1 MRLSNYFT
9 PTLRETPAEA
19 EVVSH
24 KLMLRAGMIRKSAAG
39 IYSYLPL
46 GLKVI
51 QKVEEIVRK
60 YMNKHGGAEL
70 LMPAVC
76 SADLWQESGRW
87 NDYGKELL
95 RLKDRHGRDFCI
107 GPTHEEVITDIVRN
121 SVKSYKQLPLN
132 LYQIQTKFRDEVR
145 PRFGLMRGREFI
157 MKDAYSFDVNDEAA
171 EKSYKQ
177 MHTAYCK
184 IFEAC
189 GLKYKVVEA
198 DSGAIGGSF
207 SHEFMV
213 LAKTGEDFVISCNNC
228 NYSAN
233 VEKAVTADD
242 YESEAE
248 KELPS
253 QEIETPGQRTVE
265 DVANFLGVN
274 IKKIVKTLILKADDD
289 FVALMIR
296 GDHEANLVKL
306 KNYLDV
312 VNVDFANE
320 KEIEEITGG
329 TIGFSGPAN
338 LPVPIYA
345 DNAVKYLKNF
355 VVGGNAKDLHL
366 KNTNPGTDFTVKNFG
381 DFRTAEPGEK
391 CPKCEEGKYVITKGI
406 EVGHI
411 FKLGTKYSKSMNATY
426 LDKDG
431 KQKFMIMG
439 CYGIGIGRTA
449 AAAIE
454 QNHDEAGIMWP
465 PQLAPFEVVVVPV
478 NTNDENVVNVAE
490 TIYLK
495 LQKKGVDVVI
505 DDRNE
510 RAGVKF
516 NDADLIGYP
525 LRINVGKKTLKDGNI
540 EVFIRKN
547 KELITVKREDS
558 VNKTL
563 ELLEELKN
571 SDQ

>member
-24 KLMLRAGMIRKSAAG
+24 KLMLRAGMIKKSAAG

-51 QKVEEIVRK
+51 QKVEQIVRK
-60 YMNKHGGAEL
+60 YMNEYGAVEL

-76 SADLWQESGRW
+76 SADLWKESGRW
-87 NDYGKELL
+87 SDYGKELL
-95 RLKDRHGRDFCI
+95 RMKDRHGRDFCI

-177 MHTAYCK
+177 MHAAYCK

-189 GLKYKVVEA
+189 NLKYKVVEA

-213 LAKTGEDFVISCNNC
+213 LADTGEDFVISCNKC
-228 NYSAN
+228 DYSAN
-233 VEKAVTADD
+233 MEKAVVADNYAQD
-242 YESEAE
+242 DE
-248 KELPS
+248 KILPS
-253 QEIETPGQRTVE
+253 QKVETPGQKTVE
-265 DVANFLGVN
+265 DVANFLGLN
-274 IKKIVKTLILKADDD
+274 ISKIAKTLILKTDDD
-289 FVALMIR
+289 FVALMVR

-312 VNVDFANE
+312 VNVDFASE

-329 TIGFSGPAN
+329 AMGFSGPVD
-338 LPVPIYA
+338 LPLSIYA
-345 DNAVKYLKNF
+345 DNAVKYMKNF
-355 VVGGNAKDLHL
+355 VVGGNAKDVHL
-366 KNTNPGTDFTVKNFG
+366 KNVNVEEDLTVKQFG
-381 DFRTAEPGEK
+381 DFRTAEPGDK
-391 CPKCEEGKYVITKGI
+391 CPKCGKGSYVITKGI

-411 FKLGTKYSKSMNATY
+411 FKLGTKYSESMNATY

-431 KQKFMIMG
+431 KQKHMIMG

-454 QNHDEAGIMWP
+454 QNHDDAGIIWP

-478 NTNDENVVNVAE
+478 NTNDENVTNVAE

-495 LQKKGVDVVI
+495 LLKKGVDVVI
-505 DDRNE
+505 DDRAE

-525 LRINVGKKTLKDGNI
+525 LRINVGKKTLKEGNI
-540 EVFIRKN
+540 EIFIRKD
-547 KELITVKREDS
+547 KELITVKRENS

-563 ELLEELKN
+563 DLLDNLKGL
-571 SDQ
+571 DK

>member
-1 MRLSNYFT
+1 MRLTRYFV
-9 PTLRETPAEA
+9 PTLRETPTEA

-51 QKVEEIVRK
+51 KKVENIVRK
-60 YMNKHGGAEL
+60 YMNEYGGAEL

-76 SADLWQESGRW
+76 SAELWQESGRW

-95 RLKDRHGRDFCI
+95 RIKDRHGRDFCI
-107 GPTHEEVITDIVRN
+107 GPTHEEVVTDIVRN
-121 SVKSYKQLPLN
+121 SIKSYKQLPLN
-132 LYQIQTKFRDEVR
+132 LYQIQTKFRDEIR

-157 MKDAYSFDVNDEAA
+157 MKDAYSFDVNDEMA
-171 EKSYKQ
+171 EKSYRD
-177 MHTAYCK
+177 MHDAYCK

-213 LAKTGEDFVISCNNC
+213 LADTGEDYVISCNKC

-233 VEKAVTADD
+233 VEKAICDD
-242 YESEAE
+242 KYPLANDKE
-248 KELPS
+248 KAIE
-253 QEIETPGQRTVE
+253 EVETPGKKTVE
-265 DVANFLGVN
+265 DVAKYLGIDTTSV
-274 IKKIVKTLILKADDD
+274 VKTLILKIDGKFA
-289 FVALMIR
+289 ALMVR

-306 KNYLDV
+306 KNFLDA
-312 VNVDFANE
+312 VNVEFASE
-320 KEIEEITGG
+320 SEIEETTGG
-329 TIGFSGPAN
+329 ALGFSGPVG
-338 LPVPIYA
+338 LDIPIYA
-345 DNAVKYLKNF
+345 DNAIKYMKNF
-355 VVGGNAKDLHL
+355 VTGANKKEFHL
-366 KNTNPGTDFTVKNFG
+366 LNVNHTRDFEVTQFS
-381 DFRTAEPGEK
+381 DFRMAEPGDP
-391 CPKCEEGKYVITKGI
+391 CPKCGKGSYVITKGI

-411 FKLGTKYSKSMNATY
+411 FKLGTKYSESMNATY

-431 KQKFMIMG
+431 KQKYMIMG

-454 QNHDEAGIMWP
+454 QNHDDDGIIWP
-465 PQLAPFEVVVVPV
+465 VQLAPFEVIVVPV
-478 NTNDENVVNVAE
+478 NTNDDEVRNVAD

-495 LQKKGVDVVI
+495 LKKKGIDVAI
-505 DDRNE
+505 DDRDE

-525 LRINVGKKTLKDGNI
+525 LRINVGKKNLKEGNVEI
-540 EVFIRKN
+540 FVRKN
-547 KELITVKREDS
+547 KETFVVKREES
-558 VNKTL
+558 VSKTL
-563 ELLEELKN
+563 ELLEFLK
-571 SDQ
+571 QK

>member
-51 QKVEEIVRK
+51 QKVEQIVRK
-60 YMNKHGGAEL
+60 YMNEYGAVEL

-76 SADLWQESGRW
+76 SADLWRESGRW
-87 NDYGKELL
+87 ADYGKELL
-95 RLKDRHGRDFCI
+95 RIKDRHGRDFCI

-157 MKDAYSFDVNDEAA
+157 MKDAYSFDINDEAA

-177 MHTAYCK
+177 MHAAYCK

-189 GLKYKVVEA
+189 NLKYKVVEA

-213 LAKTGEDFVISCNNC
+213 LADTGEDFVISCNSC
-228 NYSAN
+228 DYSAN
-233 VEKAVTADD
+233 MEKAVTADNYAKD
-242 YESEAE
+242 NE
-248 KELPS
+248 KILPS
-253 QEIETPGQRTVE
+253 QQVKTPGQKTVE
-265 DVANFLGVN
+265 DVANFLDVN
-274 IKKIVKTLILKADDD
+274 INKIVKTLILKTDDD
-289 FVALMIR
+289 FVALMVR

-312 VNVDFANE
+312 VNVDFASE

-329 TIGFSGPAN
+329 AMGFSGPVN
-338 LPVPIYA
+338 LPLPIYA
-345 DNAVKYLKNF
+345 DNAVKYIKNF
-355 VVGGNAKDLHL
+355 VVGGNAKDVHL
-366 KNTNPGTDFTVKNFG
+366 KNVNIGEDFTVKQFG
-381 DFRTAEPGEK
+381 DFRTAEPGDE
-391 CPKCEEGKYVITKGI
+391 CPKCGKGTYVITKGI

-411 FKLGTKYSKSMNATY
+411 FKLGTKYSESMNATY

-431 KQKFMIMG
+431 KQKHMIMG

-454 QNHDEAGIMWP
+454 QNHDDAGIIWP

-495 LQKKGVDVVI
+495 LLKKGVDVVI
-505 DDRNE
+505 DDRDE

-525 LRINVGKKTLKDGNI
+525 LRINVGKKTLKEGNI
-540 EVFIRKN
+540 EIFIRKD
-547 KELITVKREDS
+547 KELISVKREDS

-563 ELLEELKN
+563 ELLESLK
-571 SDQ
+571 SSGK

>member
-51 QKVEEIVRK
+51 QKVEQIVRK
-60 YMNKHGGAEL
+60 YMNEYGAVEL

-76 SADLWQESGRW
+76 SADLWKESGRW
-87 NDYGKELL
+87 ADYGKELL
-95 RLKDRHGRDFCI
+95 RIKDRHGRDFCV

-157 MKDAYSFDVNDEAA
+157 MKDAYSFDINDEAA

-177 MHTAYCK
+177 MHTAYCN

-189 GLKYKVVEA
+189 NLKYKVVEA

-213 LAKTGEDFVISCNNC
+213 LADTGEDFVISCNNC
-228 NYSAN
+228 DYSAN
-233 VEKAVTADD
+233 MEKAVTAENYVKDD
-242 YESEAE
+242 E
-248 KELPS
+248 KILPFQS
-253 QEIETPGQRTVE
+253 VETPGQKTVE

-274 IKKIVKTLILKADDD
+274 ITKIAKTLILKTDED
-289 FVALMIR
+289 FVALMVR

-312 VNVDFANE
+312 VNVDFASE

-329 TIGFSGPAN
+329 AMGFSGPVD
-338 LPVPIYA
+338 LPLPIYA
-345 DNAVKYLKNF
+345 DNAVKYMKNF
-355 VVGGNAKDLHL
+355 VVGGNAKDVHL
-366 KNTNPGTDFTVKNFG
+366 KNVNVEDDFAVKQFG
-381 DFRTAEPGEK
+381 DFRTAEPGDE
-391 CPKCEEGKYVITKGI
+391 CPKCGKGSYVITKGI

-411 FKLGTKYSKSMNATY
+411 FKLGTKYSESMNATY

-431 KQKFMIMG
+431 KQKHMIMG

-454 QNHDEAGIMWP
+454 QNHDDAGIIWP

-495 LQKKGVDVVI
+495 LLKKGVDVVI
-505 DDRNE
+505 DDRDE

-525 LRINVGKKTLKDGNI
+525 LRINVGKKTLKEGNI
-540 EVFIRKN
+540 EIFIRKD

-558 VNKTL
+558 VNKTR
-563 ELLEELKN
+563 ELLENLK
-571 SDQ
+571 SFGK

>member
-51 QKVEEIVRK
+51 QKVEQIVRK
-60 YMNKHGGAEL
+60 YMNEYGAVEL

-76 SADLWQESGRW
+76 SADLWRESGRW
-87 NDYGKELL
+87 ADYGKELL
-95 RLKDRHGRDFCI
+95 RIKDRHGRDFCI

-157 MKDAYSFDVNDEAA
+157 MKDAYSFDINDEAA

-177 MHTAYCK
+177 MHAAYCK

-189 GLKYKVVEA
+189 NLKYKVVEA

-213 LAKTGEDFVISCNNC
+213 LADTGEDFVISCNSC
-228 NYSAN
+228 DYSAN
-233 VEKAVTADD
+233 MEKAVTADNYAKD
-242 YESEAE
+242 DE
-248 KELPS
+248 KILPS
-253 QEIETPGQRTVE
+253 QQVETPGQKTVE
-265 DVANFLGVN
+265 EVANFLGVN
-274 IKKIVKTLILKADDD
+274 ISKIVKTLILKTAED
-289 FVALMIR
+289 FVALMVR

-312 VNVDFANE
+312 VNVDFASE

-329 TIGFSGPAN
+329 AMGFSGPVN
-338 LPVPIYA
+338 LPLPIYA
-345 DNAVKYLKNF
+345 DNAVKYIKNF
-355 VVGGNAKDLHL
+355 VVGGNAKDVHL
-366 KNTNPGTDFTVKNFG
+366 KNVNIGEDFTVKQFG
-381 DFRTAEPGEK
+381 DFRTAEPGDE
-391 CPKCEEGKYVITKGI
+391 CPKCGKGTYVITKGI

-411 FKLGTKYSKSMNATY
+411 FKLGTKYSESMNATY

-431 KQKFMIMG
+431 KQKHMIMG

-454 QNHDEAGIMWP
+454 QNHDDAGIIWP

-495 LQKKGVDVVI
+495 LLKKGVDVVI
-505 DDRNE
+505 DDRDE

-525 LRINVGKKTLKDGNI
+525 LRINVGKKTLKEGNI
-540 EVFIRKN
+540 EIFIRKD
-547 KELITVKREDS
+547 KELISVKREDS

-563 ELLEELKN
+563 ELLESLK
-571 SDQ
+571 SSGR

>member
-1 MRLSNYFT
+1 MRLTRYFV
-9 PTLRETPAEA
+9 PTLRETPTEA

-51 QKVEEIVRK
+51 KKVENIVRK
-60 YMNKHGGAEL
+60 YMNEYGGAEL

-76 SADLWQESGRW
+76 SAELWQESGRW

-95 RLKDRHGRDFCI
+95 RIKDRHGRDFCI
-107 GPTHEEVITDIVRN
+107 GPTHEEVVTDIVRN
-121 SVKSYKQLPLN
+121 SIKSYKQLPLN
-132 LYQIQTKFRDEVR
+132 LYQIQTKFRDEIR

-157 MKDAYSFDVNDEAA
+157 MKDAYSFDVNDEMA
-171 EKSYKQ
+171 EKSYRD
-177 MHTAYCK
+177 MHDAYCK

-213 LAKTGEDFVISCNNC
+213 LADTGEDYVISCNNC

-233 VEKAVTADD
+233 VEKAICDEKYPPADD
-242 YESEAE
+242 KE
-248 KELPS
+248 KAIE
-253 QEIETPGQRTVE
+253 EVETPGKKTVE
-265 DVANFLGVN
+265 DVAKYLGIDATSV
-274 IKKIVKTLILKADDD
+274 VKTLILKIDGKFA
-289 FVALMIR
+289 ALMVR

-306 KNYLDV
+306 KNFLDA
-312 VNVDFANE
+312 VNVEFASE
-320 KEIEEITGG
+320 SEIEEITGG
-329 TIGFSGPAN
+329 ALGFSGPVG
-338 LPVPIYA
+338 LDIPIYA
-345 DNAVKYLKNF
+345 DNAIKYMKNF
-355 VVGGNAKDLHL
+355 VTGANKKGFHL
-366 KNTNPGTDFTVKNFG
+366 LNVNHTRDFEVAQFS
-381 DFRTAEPGEK
+381 DFRMAELGDP
-391 CPKCEEGKYVITKGI
+391 CPKCGKGSYVITKGI

-411 FKLGTKYSKSMNATY
+411 FKLGTKYSESMNATY

-431 KQKFMIMG
+431 KQKYMIMG

-454 QNHDEAGIMWP
+454 QNHDDDGIIWP
-465 PQLAPFEVVVVPV
+465 VQLAPFEVIVVPV
-478 NTNDENVVNVAE
+478 NTNDDEVRNVAD

-495 LQKKGVDVVI
+495 LKKKGVDVAI
-505 DDRNE
+505 DDRDE

-525 LRINVGKKTLKDGNI
+525 LRINVGKKNLKEGNVEI
-540 EVFIRKN
+540 FVRKN
-547 KELITVKREDS
+547 KETFVVKREES
-558 VNKTL
+558 VSKTL
-563 ELLEELKN
+563 ELLEFLK
-571 SDQ
+571 QK

>member
-1 MRLSNYFT
+1 MRLTCYFI

-46 GLKVI
+46 GLKVLK
-51 QKVEEIVRK
+51 KVENIVRK
-60 YMNKHGGAEL
+60 YMNDHGGTEL
-70 LMPAVC
+70 LMPTVC
-76 SADLWQESGRW
+76 SAELWQESGRW

-107 GPTHEEVITDIVRN
+107 GPTHEEVVTDIVRN
-121 SVKSYKQLPLN
+121 SIKSYKQLPLN

-157 MKDAYSFDVNDEAA
+157 MKDAYSFDINDEMA
-171 EKSYKQ
+171 EKSYKN
-177 MHTAYCK
+177 MHEAYCK

-213 LAKTGEDFVISCNNC
+213 LADTGEDYVISCDSC

-233 VEKAVTADD
+233 VEKAICDNKYLPD
-242 YESEAE
+242 ESEERAIE
-248 KELPS
+248 K
-253 QEIETPGQRTVE
+253 IETPDKKTVD
-265 DVANFLGVN
+265 DVAKYLGIETTSVA
-274 IKKIVKTLILKADDD
+274 KTLILKADDK

-296 GDHEANLVKL
+296 GDHEVNLVKL
-306 KNYLDV
+306 KNFLDV
-312 VNVDFANE
+312 VNVEFASE
-320 KEIEEITGG
+320 SEIEEITGG
-329 TIGFSGPAN
+329 AIGFSGPVG
-338 LPVPIYA
+338 LDIPIYA
-345 DNAVKYLKNF
+345 DNAIKHMKNF
-355 VVGGNAKDLHL
+355 VTGANEKNLHL
-366 KNTNPGTDFTVKNFG
+366 LNVNHTRDFTVTQFD
-381 DFRTAEPGEK
+381 DFRMAEPGDT
-391 CPKCEEGKYVITKGI
+391 CPKCGKGSYVITKGI

-411 FKLGTKYSKSMNATY
+411 FKLGTKYSESMNATY

-431 KQKFMIMG
+431 KQKYMIMG

-454 QNHDEAGIMWP
+454 QNHDDAGIIWP
-465 PQLAPFEVVVVPV
+465 VQLAPFEVIVVPV
-478 NTNDENVVNVAE
+478 NTNDDEVNNVAE
-490 TIYLK
+490 TIYIKLK
-495 LQKKGVDVVI
+495 KKGIDVAI
-505 DDRNE
+505 DDRDE

-525 LRINVGKKTLKDGNI
+525 LRINVGKKNLKEGNV
-540 EVFIRKN
+540 ELFVRKN
-547 KELITVKREDS
+547 KNTILVKREES
-558 VNKTL
+558 VSKTM
-563 ELLEELKN
+563 ELLEYHK
-571 SDQ
+571 

>member
-1 MRLSNYFT
+1 MRLTRYFV
-9 PTLRETPAEA
+9 PTLRETPTEA

-51 QKVEEIVRK
+51 KKVENIVRK
-60 YMNKHGGAEL
+60 YMNEYGGAEL

-76 SADLWQESGRW
+76 SAELWQESGRW

-95 RLKDRHGRDFCI
+95 RIKDRHGRDFCI
-107 GPTHEEVITDIVRN
+107 GPTHEEVVTDIVRN
-121 SVKSYKQLPLN
+121 SIKSYKQLPLN
-132 LYQIQTKFRDEVR
+132 LYQIQTKFRDEIR

-157 MKDAYSFDVNDEAA
+157 MKDAYSFDVNDEMA
-171 EKSYKQ
+171 EKSYRD
-177 MHTAYCK
+177 MHDAYCK

-213 LAKTGEDFVISCNNC
+213 LADTGEDYVISCNNC

-233 VEKAVTADD
+233 VEKAICDEKYPPADD
-242 YESEAE
+242 KE
-248 KELPS
+248 KAIE
-253 QEIETPGQRTVE
+253 EVETPGKKTVE
-265 DVANFLGVN
+265 DVAKYLGIDATSV
-274 IKKIVKTLILKADDD
+274 VKTLILKIDGKFA
-289 FVALMIR
+289 ALMVR

-306 KNYLDV
+306 KNFLDA
-312 VNVDFANE
+312 VNVEFASE
-320 KEIEEITGG
+320 SEIEEITGG
-329 TIGFSGPAN
+329 ALGFSGPVG
-338 LPVPIYA
+338 LDIPIYA
-345 DNAVKYLKNF
+345 DNAIKYMKNF
-355 VVGGNAKDLHL
+355 VTGANKKGFHL
-366 KNTNPGTDFTVKNFG
+366 LNVNHTRDFEVAQFS
-381 DFRTAEPGEK
+381 DFRMAEPGDP
-391 CPKCEEGKYVITKGI
+391 CPKCGKGSYVITKGI

-411 FKLGTKYSKSMNATY
+411 FKLGTKYSESMNATY

-431 KQKFMIMG
+431 KQKYMIMG

-454 QNHDEAGIMWP
+454 QNHDDDGIIWP
-465 PQLAPFEVVVVPV
+465 VQLAPFEVIVVPV
-478 NTNDENVVNVAE
+478 NTNDDEVRNVAD

-495 LQKKGVDVVI
+495 LKKKGVDVAI
-505 DDRNE
+505 DDRDE

-525 LRINVGKKTLKDGNI
+525 LRINVGKKNLKEGNVEI
-540 EVFIRKN
+540 FVRKN
-547 KELITVKREDS
+547 KETFVVKREES
-558 VNKTL
+558 VSKTL
-563 ELLEELKN
+563 ELLEFLK
-571 SDQ
+571 QK

>member
-1 MRLSNYFT
+1 
-9 PTLRETPAEA
+9 
-19 EVVSH
+19 
-24 KLMLRAGMIRKSAAG
+24 
-39 IYSYLPL
+39 

-51 QKVEEIVRK
+51 QKVEQIVRK
-60 YMNKHGGAEL
+60 YMNEYGAVEL

-76 SADLWQESGRW
+76 SADLWRESGRW
-87 NDYGKELL
+87 ADYGKELL
-95 RLKDRHGRDFCI
+95 RIKDRHGRDFCI

-157 MKDAYSFDVNDEAA
+157 MKDAYSFDINDEAA

-177 MHTAYCK
+177 MHAAYCK

-189 GLKYKVVEA
+189 NLKYKVVEA

-213 LAKTGEDFVISCNNC
+213 LADTGEDFVISCNSC
-228 NYSAN
+228 DYSAN
-233 VEKAVTADD
+233 MEKAVTADN
-242 YESEAE
+242 YAKNNE
-248 KELPS
+248 KILPS
-253 QEIETPGQRTVE
+253 QQVETPGQKTVE
-265 DVANFLGVN
+265 EVANFLGVN
-274 IKKIVKTLILKADDD
+274 ISKIVKTLILKTDED
-289 FVALMIR
+289 FVTLMVR

-312 VNVDFANE
+312 VNVDFASE

-329 TIGFSGPAN
+329 AMGFSGPVN
-338 LPVPIYA
+338 LPLPIYA
-345 DNAVKYLKNF
+345 DNAVKYIKNF
-355 VVGGNAKDLHL
+355 VVGGNAKDVHL
-366 KNTNPGTDFTVKNFG
+366 KNVNIGEDFTVKQFG
-381 DFRTAEPGEK
+381 DFRTAEPGDE
-391 CPKCEEGKYVITKGI
+391 CPKCGKGTYVITKGI

-411 FKLGTKYSKSMNATY
+411 FKLGTKYSESMNATY

-431 KQKFMIMG
+431 KQKHMIMG

-454 QNHDEAGIMWP
+454 QNHDDAGIIWP

-495 LQKKGVDVVI
+495 LLKKGVDVVI
-505 DDRNE
+505 DDRDE

-525 LRINVGKKTLKDGNI
+525 LRINVGKKTLKEGNI
-540 EVFIRKN
+540 EIFIRKD
-547 KELITVKREDS
+547 KELISVKREDS

-563 ELLEELKN
+563 ELLESLK
-571 SDQ
+571 SSGK

>member
-51 QKVEEIVRK
+51 QKVEQIVRK
-60 YMNKHGGAEL
+60 YMNEYGAVEL

-76 SADLWQESGRW
+76 SADLWRESGRW
-87 NDYGKELL
+87 ADYGKELL
-95 RLKDRHGRDFCI
+95 RIKDRHGRDFCI

-157 MKDAYSFDVNDEAA
+157 MKDAYSFDINDEAA

-177 MHTAYCK
+177 MHAAYCK

-189 GLKYKVVEA
+189 NLKYKVVEA

-213 LAKTGEDFVISCNNC
+213 LADTGEDFVISCNSC
-228 NYSAN
+228 DYSAN
-233 VEKAVTADD
+233 MEKAVTADNYAKD
-242 YESEAE
+242 NE
-248 KELPS
+248 KILPS
-253 QEIETPGQRTVE
+253 QQVKTPGQKTVE

-274 IKKIVKTLILKADDD
+274 ISKIVKTLILKTDDD
-289 FVALMIR
+289 FVALMVR

-312 VNVDFANE
+312 VNVDFASE

-329 TIGFSGPAN
+329 AMGFSGPVN
-338 LPVPIYA
+338 LPLPIYA
-345 DNAVKYLKNF
+345 DNAVKYIKNF
-355 VVGGNAKDLHL
+355 VVGGNAKDVHL
-366 KNTNPGTDFTVKNFG
+366 KNVNIGEDFTVKQFG
-381 DFRTAEPGEK
+381 DFRTAEPGDE
-391 CPKCEEGKYVITKGI
+391 CPKCGKGTYVITKGI

-411 FKLGTKYSKSMNATY
+411 FKLGTKYSESMNATY

-431 KQKFMIMG
+431 KQKHMIMG

-454 QNHDEAGIMWP
+454 QNHDDAGIIWP

-495 LQKKGVDVVI
+495 LLKKGVDVVI
-505 DDRNE
+505 DDRDE

-525 LRINVGKKTLKDGNI
+525 LRINVGKKTLKEGNI
-540 EVFIRKN
+540 EIFIRKD
-547 KELITVKREDS
+547 KELISVKREDS

-563 ELLEELKN
+563 ELLESLK
-571 SDQ
+571 SSGK

>member
-51 QKVEEIVRK
+51 QKVEQIVRK
-60 YMNKHGGAEL
+60 YMNEYGAVEL

-76 SADLWQESGRW
+76 SADLWRESGRW
-87 NDYGKELL
+87 ADYGKELL
-95 RLKDRHGRDFCI
+95 RIKDRHGRDFCI

-157 MKDAYSFDVNDEAA
+157 MKDAYSFDINDKAA

-177 MHTAYCK
+177 MHAAYCK
-184 IFEAC
+184 IFESC
-189 GLKYKVVEA
+189 NLKYKVVEA

-213 LAKTGEDFVISCNNC
+213 LADTGEDFVISCNSC
-228 NYSAN
+228 DYSAN
-233 VEKAVTADD
+233 MEKAVTADNYAKD
-242 YESEAE
+242 NE
-248 KELPS
+248 KILPS
-253 QEIETPGQRTVE
+253 QQVKTPGQKTVE
-265 DVANFLGVN
+265 DVANFLDVN
-274 IKKIVKTLILKADDD
+274 INKIVKTLILKTDDD
-289 FVALMIR
+289 FVALMVR

-312 VNVDFANE
+312 VNVDFASE

-329 TIGFSGPAN
+329 AMGFSGPVN
-338 LPVPIYA
+338 LPLPIYA
-345 DNAVKYLKNF
+345 DNAVKYIKNF
-355 VVGGNAKDLHL
+355 VVGGNAKDVHL
-366 KNTNPGTDFTVKNFG
+366 KNVNIGEDFTVKQFG
-381 DFRTAEPGEK
+381 DFRTAEPGDE
-391 CPKCEEGKYVITKGI
+391 CPKCGKGTYVITKGI

-411 FKLGTKYSKSMNATY
+411 FKLGTKYSESMNATY

-431 KQKFMIMG
+431 KQKHMIMG

-454 QNHDEAGIMWP
+454 QNHDDAGIIWP

-495 LQKKGVDVVI
+495 LLKKGVDVVI
-505 DDRNE
+505 DDRDE

-525 LRINVGKKTLKDGNI
+525 LRINVGKKTLKEGNI
-540 EVFIRKN
+540 EIFIRKD
-547 KELITVKREDS
+547 KELISVKREDS

-563 ELLEELKN
+563 ELLESLK
-571 SDQ
+571 SSGK

>member
-51 QKVEEIVRK
+51 QKVEQIVRK
-60 YMNKHGGAEL
+60 YMNEYGAVEL

-76 SADLWQESGRW
+76 SADLWRESGRW
-87 NDYGKELL
+87 ADYGKELL
-95 RLKDRHGRDFCI
+95 RIKDRHGRDFCI

-157 MKDAYSFDVNDEAA
+157 MKDAYSFDINDEAA

-177 MHTAYCK
+177 MHAAYCK
-184 IFEAC
+184 IFESC
-189 GLKYKVVEA
+189 NLKYKVVEA

-213 LAKTGEDFVISCNNC
+213 LADTGEDFVISCNSC
-228 NYSAN
+228 DYSAN
-233 VEKAVTADD
+233 MEKAVTADNYAKD
-242 YESEAE
+242 NE
-248 KELPS
+248 KILPS
-253 QEIETPGQRTVE
+253 QQVKTPGQKTVE
-265 DVANFLGVN
+265 DVANFLDVN
-274 IKKIVKTLILKADDD
+274 INKIVKTLILKTDDD
-289 FVALMIR
+289 FVALMVR

-312 VNVDFANE
+312 VNVDFASE

-329 TIGFSGPAN
+329 AMGFSGPVN
-338 LPVPIYA
+338 LPLPIYA
-345 DNAVKYLKNF
+345 DNAVKYIKNF
-355 VVGGNAKDLHL
+355 VVGGNAKDVHL
-366 KNTNPGTDFTVKNFG
+366 KNVNIGEDFTVKQFG
-381 DFRTAEPGEK
+381 DFRTAEPGDE
-391 CPKCEEGKYVITKGI
+391 CPKCGKGTYVITKGI

-411 FKLGTKYSKSMNATY
+411 FKLGTKYSESMNATY

-431 KQKFMIMG
+431 KQKHMIMG

-454 QNHDEAGIMWP
+454 QNHDDAGIIWP

-495 LQKKGVDVVI
+495 LLKKGVDVVI
-505 DDRNE
+505 DDRDE

-525 LRINVGKKTLKDGNI
+525 LRINVGKKTLKEGNI
-540 EVFIRKN
+540 EIFIRKD
-547 KELITVKREDS
+547 KELISVKREDS

-563 ELLEELKN
+563 ELLESLK
-571 SDQ
+571 SSGK